1 MKFFSKPVSLGSTNL
16 GIENWSDNMSRAW
29 PRFLP
34 ESPAEAIAH
43 ALMIEA
49 RAILVEQLGEGQR
62 DLIEAHQ
69 RAMSYARARYRPDE
83 IRTAWNAC
91 ATAAGN
97 SNILLHYLTT
107 FVPATEDR
115 SEHNRLAA

>member
-1 MKFFSKPVSLGSTNL
+1 MGQ
-16 GIENWSDNMSRAW
+16 AW

-34 ESPAEAIAH
+34 GSPAEAIAH

-69 RAMSYARARYRPDE
+69 RAMSYARGRYRPDE

-91 ATAAGN
+91 ATATGN

-107 FVPATEDR
+107 FAPAVEDG
-115 SEHNRLAA
+115 SEQNRLAA

>member
-1 MKFFSKPVSLGSTNL
+1 MGQ
-16 GIENWSDNMSRAW
+16 AW

-34 ESPAEAIAH
+34 GSPAEAIAH

-49 RAILVEQLGEGQR
+49 RVILVEQLGEGQR

-69 RAMSYARARYRPDE
+69 RAMSYARGRYRPDE

-91 ATAAGN
+91 ATATGN

-107 FVPATEDR
+107 FAPAVDEG
-115 SEHNRLAA
+115 SEQNRLAA

>member
-1 MKFFSKPVSLGSTNL
+1 MGQ
-16 GIENWSDNMSRAW
+16 AW

-34 ESPAEAIAH
+34 GSTAEAIAH

-49 RAILVEQLGEGQR
+49 
-62 DLIEAHQ
+62 HQ
-69 RAMSYARARYRPDE
+69 RAMAYAQTRYRPEE
-83 IRTAWNAC
+83 IRAAWNVC

-97 SNILLHYLTT
+97 SNILLHFLTT
-107 FVPATEDR
+107 FVPAAEDR

>member
-1 MKFFSKPVSLGSTNL
+1 MAQ
-16 GIENWSDNMSRAW
+16 AW

-34 ESPAEAIAH
+34 GSPAEAIAH

-49 RAILVEQLGEGQR
+49 HAILVEQLGEGQR

-69 RAMSYARARYRPDE
+69 HAMSYARARYRPDE

>member
-1 MKFFSKPVSLGSTNL
+1 MGQ
-16 GIENWSDNMSRAW
+16 AW

-34 ESPAEAIAH
+34 GSTAEAIAH

-49 RAILVEQLGEGQR
+49 RAILVEQLGEGQP

-69 RAMSYARARYRPDE
+69 RAMAYAQTRYRPEE
-83 IRTAWNAC
+83 IRAAWNVC

-97 SNILLHYLTT
+97 SNILLHFLTT
-107 FVPATEDR
+107 FVPAAEDR